1 MIKLGIVMDPIATI
15 NIKKDTSFA
24 MLLEAQRRGYELH
37 YMEMNDLYL
46 INGEARARTRTLSV
60 EQNYDK
66 WYEFKSEQDLPL
78 ADLDVILM
86 RKDPP
91 FDTEFIYATYIL
103 ERAEEKGTLIVNKP
117 QSLRDC
123 NEKLYTAWFSD
134 LTPETLVTRNK
145 AQLKA
150 FWQKH
155 GDIIMKPLDGMGGA
169 SIFRVKESDPNIG
182 VIAETLT
189 ELGSRYCMAQNYL
202 PAIKD
207 GDKRVLVV
215 DGEPVPYCLARIP
228 QGGETRGNLAAGGR
242 GEPRP
247 LTESDWEI
255 ARQAEITEGAAAQDW
270 LTTAMK
276 RLTPELR
283 DVGRQGGNWWRE
295 CHVGFLSG
303 ILNPKNSLF
312 YASLFSLGFE
322 RGTSFGVQLGYGVWM
337 FCAVLIWDLC
347 IARAAGHPP
356 VVRRFMAHVRKVER
370 VTGVVLLGIAAGIV
384 GAR

>member
-1 MIKLGIVMDPIATI
+1 MIKLGIVMDPIANI

-46 INGEARARTRTLSV
+46 TNGESRACTRLVNV

-66 WYEFKSEQDLPL
+66 WYEFGSEQDIAL

-123 NEKLYTAWFSD
+123 NEKLFTAWFSE

-169 SIFRVKESDPNIG
+169 SIFRVKEGDPNIG

-189 ELGSRYCMAQNYL
+189 ELGNRYCMAQTYL

-247 LTESDWEI
+247 LSESDWEI
-255 ARQAEITEGAAAQDW
+255 ARKVGPTLKAKGLIFVGLDIIGDRLTEINVTSPTCVREIEAEFPISITGMLMDAIE
-270 LTTAMK
+270 K
-276 RLTPELR
+276 RL
-283 DVGRQGGNWWRE
+283 G
-295 CHVGFLSG
+295 
-303 ILNPKNSLF
+303 K
-312 YASLFSLGFE
+312 
-322 RGTSFGVQLGYGVWM
+322 
-337 FCAVLIWDLC
+337 
-347 IARAAGHPP
+347 
-356 VVRRFMAHVRKVER
+356 
-370 VTGVVLLGIAAGIV
+370 
-384 GAR
+384 